1 VRYLH
6 KIAFCALP
14 RILQELHLN
23 YNSKKLMR
31 YLYKIAFCA
40 LPYILPELHLNNN
53 SKKLMTYQPIH
64 NKLNINFQAH
74 NLLICIMQLNE
85 P

>member
-1 VRYLH
+1 
-6 KIAFCALP
+6 
-14 RILQELHLN
+14 
-23 YNSKKLMR
+23 MR